1 VSQRT
6 AIINQIRAFLLERG
20 TVFAEKPAK
29 LKVAMADVLENAD
42 NALTPMMGNLI
53 DILWNEWSTVEEQ
66 IDELTDRLEQIAAND
81 AGCCRIRQI
90 QALPHRLRRYPA
102 RPEAHFVDPVLHMAR
117 AFYSRFGI
125 SVRREFPDNGSCY
138 KDWRSAKPCAWLIS
152 NTASPSLTPRAP
164 TERQSASSRE

>member
-90 QALPHRLRRYPA
+90 PGTPSSPSALSCPTRSTLRRSCSSIW
-102 RPEAHFVDPVLHMAR
+102 PE
-117 AFYSRFGI
+117 
-125 SVRREFPDNGSCY
+125 
-138 KDWRSAKPCAWLIS
+138 
-152 NTASPSLTPRAP
+152 PSTTLRHLCPP
-164 TERQSASSRE
+164 

>member
-1 VSQRT
+1 
-6 AIINQIRAFLLERG
+6 L
-20 TVFAEKPAK
+20 
-29 LKVAMADVLENAD
+29 
-42 NALTPMMGNLI
+42 
-53 DILWNEWSTVEEQ
+53 
-66 IDELTDRLEQIAAND
+66 
-81 AGCCRIRQI
+81 
-90 QALPHRLRRYPA
+90 LPHTA
-102 RPEAHFVDPVLHMAR
+102 DPRHSLIAFGAILPDQKHTSSILFFHMAR